1 MNLPPETPPPTFE
14 ARVPA
19 EMAVAAEHA
28 GIEKAGRDALTLLAL
43 AVLAG
48 AFIGLG
54 AMFSTAVSAGMEGT
68 LGYGLIRLIA
78 GLAFSLGLILV
89 IVGGAELFTG
99 DTLIVMAWAAKR
111 VRTLSLLR
119 VWLIVY
125 VGNFVGAVATAA
137 IIFGSGHYEGG
148 GGAVGKVALNIARA
162 KLEHG
167 FGEALALGVIANVL
181 VCLAVWMCFSAR
193 TTTGKVMVIVPPI
206 AAFVAGG
213 FEHSIANMY
222 FVPMALFIEH
232 FAPDAFWSGIGA
244 TAADYAGIG
253 VGGFLLNLISV
264 TIGNIIGGGV
274 LVAGVYWFIYL
285 RRR

>member
-1 MNLPPETPPPTFE
+1 VNTPPDPPSPGFE

-19 EMAVAAEHA
+19 EMAVAAELV
-28 GIEKAGRDALTLLAL
+28 GIKKSGQNALNLFVL

-54 AMFSTAVSAGMEGT
+54 AMFATTVSAGMDGF

-78 GLAFSLGLILV
+78 GVAFSLGLILV

-111 VRTLSLLR
+111 VRTIRLLR

-125 VGNFVGAVATAA
+125 VGNFVGAVATA
-137 IIFGSGHYEGG
+137 IMIFAAGHYQGG
-148 GGAVGKVALNIARA
+148 GGAVGQVALNIARA

-167 FGEALALGVIANVL
+167 FGEAVALGIIANVL

-193 TTTGKVMVIVPPI
+193 TRSEERRVGK
-206 AAFVAGG
+206 
-213 FEHSIANMY
+213 ECRSR
-222 FVPMALFIEH
+222 
-232 FAPDAFWSGIGA
+232 WSP
-244 TAADYAGIG
+244 YH
-253 VGGFLLNLISV
+253 
-264 TIGNIIGGGV
+264 
-274 LVAGVYWFIYL
+274 
-285 RRR
+285 

>member
-1 MNLPPETPPPTFE
+1 
-14 ARVPA
+14 
-19 EMAVAAEHA
+19 MAVAAEQA
-28 GIEKAGRDALTLLAL
+28 GISKAKRDALTLFAL

-54 AMFSTAVSAGMEGT
+54 AMFATTVSAGMEGY

-111 VRTLSLLR
+111 VRTLRLLR

-137 IIFGSGHYEGG
+137 LIFVSGHYENG
-148 GGAVGKVALNIARA
+148 GGAVGKVALGIAQG
-162 KLEHG
+162 KLGHG
-167 FGEALALGVIANVL
+167 FGEALALGVVANLL

-193 TTTGKVMVIVPPI
+193 TTMGKVMVIVPPI

-222 FVPMALFIEH
+222 FMPMALFIEH
-232 FAPDAFWSGIGA
+232 FAPDAFWSAIG
-244 TAADYAGIG
+244 TDAAAYAQID
-253 VGGFLLNLISV
+253 VGGFVLNLVSV